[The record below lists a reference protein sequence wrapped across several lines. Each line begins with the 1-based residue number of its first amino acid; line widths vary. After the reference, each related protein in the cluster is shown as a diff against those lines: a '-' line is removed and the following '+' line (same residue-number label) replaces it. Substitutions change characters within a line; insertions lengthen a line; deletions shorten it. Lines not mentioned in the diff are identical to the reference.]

1 MRSVEMK
8 NRCLLYYGNPVGYR
22 TEQGVVADSMF
33 RREELEDWL
42 ARKGLAVRWEDGIY
56 DRLSSGGY
64 QKAADNG
71 PALKSCRIWQ
81 LGPSAP
87 AAMRFIGLDRMSG
100 EYGGPDLTRY
110 QAVFDGTVSTNSLD
124 GIWEA
129 FCRRSLGSDGQ
140 PLAISDLVELYDD
153 SGSEFY
159 YVDRTAIVPVQ
170 LKAPEQE
177 SGMTMPLCPKSGKAT
192 YFLYSEKEE
201 PTMAKAQTTSENPQ
215 GEVSQQDTPVLPMQY
230 DVRIH
235 SIQFDGP
242 CRATASLNING
253 CFAVRGVKLMEG
265 SNGLFVSMPG
275 QINSKGEIKDIC
287 FPYTRE
293 ARAELESAVVTAYQ
307 QALTQGMNRSP
318 QSAPDPTAQ
327 QAQKMGM

>member
-1 MRSVEMK
+1 
-8 NRCLLYYGNPVGYR
+8 
-22 TEQGVVADSMF
+22 
-33 RREELEDWL
+33 
-42 ARKGLAVRWEDGIY
+42 
-56 DRLSSGGY
+56 
-64 QKAADNG
+64 
-71 PALKSCRIWQ
+71 
-81 LGPSAP
+81 
-87 AAMRFIGLDRMSG
+87 
-100 EYGGPDLTRY
+100 
-110 QAVFDGTVSTNSLD
+110 
-124 GIWEA
+124 
-129 FCRRSLGSDGQ
+129 
-140 PLAISDLVELYDD
+140 
-153 SGSEFY
+153 
-159 YVDRTAIVPVQ
+159 
-170 LKAPEQE
+170 
-177 SGMTMPLCPKSGKAT
+177 
-192 YFLYSEKEE
+192 
-201 PTMAKAQTTSENPQ
+201 MAKAQTTSENPQ

-318 QSAPDPTAQ
+318 QSAPDPTLLRLLYLIINLEPLSPVRAGPHGT
-327 QAQKMGM
+327 AGSEDGYVTH

>member
-1 MRSVEMK
+1 
-8 NRCLLYYGNPVGYR
+8 
-22 TEQGVVADSMF
+22 
-33 RREELEDWL
+33 
-42 ARKGLAVRWEDGIY
+42 
-56 DRLSSGGY
+56 
-64 QKAADNG
+64 
-71 PALKSCRIWQ
+71 
-81 LGPSAP
+81 
-87 AAMRFIGLDRMSG
+87 
-100 EYGGPDLTRY
+100 
-110 QAVFDGTVSTNSLD
+110 
-124 GIWEA
+124 
-129 FCRRSLGSDGQ
+129 
-140 PLAISDLVELYDD
+140 
-153 SGSEFY
+153 
-159 YVDRTAIVPVQ
+159 
-170 LKAPEQE
+170 
-177 SGMTMPLCPKSGKAT
+177 
-192 YFLYSEKEE
+192 
-201 PTMAKAQTTSENPQ
+201 MAKAQTTSENPQ

-275 QINSKGEIKDIC
+275 QINSKGIC